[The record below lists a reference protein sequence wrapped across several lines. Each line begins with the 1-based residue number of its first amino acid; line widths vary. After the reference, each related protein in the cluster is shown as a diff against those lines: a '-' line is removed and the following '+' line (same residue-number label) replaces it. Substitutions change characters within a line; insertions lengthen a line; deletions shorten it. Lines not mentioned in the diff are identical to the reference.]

1 MRRYL
6 MIKRILLPWSKRD
19 STQNEASPLIPKAGS
34 TKEDAEEP
42 GLVTSEFHQAG
53 TNNEQDHNSWI
64 QHQYSYSLMDY
75 FLKYFLFLCNLVFTV
90 LGLVV
95 LGLGMWGLISK
106 ESFAQE
112 KIGSIGTDPM
122 LMFVMLGFVLTMLCL
137 SGCVGALRENCCLLK
152 LFSAAVLVLIT
163 IQVVVAIIAYSLQDQ
178 IGGYLR
184 SGMLAAMVHYQD
196 DLDLRFITDEI
207 QSNLQCCGADN
218 YRDWEINIYYNCS
231 APGVLA
237 CGVPATCCVD
247 PLENGTVWNS
257 QCGVGAQLLDEFTA
271 QSVIFLGGCLGG
283 ISRWIKQHE
292 GVIGTVAIIVLGVQI
307 LTVFITTRLLDSIQ
321 QHKAYLHYNMG
332 G

>member
-6 MIKRILLPWSKRD
+6 DIRRIPLPWSRRD
-19 STQNEASPLIPKAGS
+19 NTQNESSPLIPKADS
-34 TKEDAEEP
+34 AKEDAQEL
-42 GLVTSEFHQAG
+42 GYVTDELKGAG
-53 TNNEQDHNSWI
+53 TKNGQDHDSPAFSRI
-64 QHQYSYSLMDY
+64 QTYYRYSLMDY

-95 LGLGMWGLISK
+95 LGLGMWGLITK

-122 LMFVMLGFVLTMLCL
+122 LILVTLGFVLTVLCL

-152 LFSAAVLVLIT
+152 LFSVAVLVLISA
-163 IQVVVAIIAYSLQDQ
+163 QVLAAIIAYSLQDQ
-178 IGGYLR
+178 IGSYLR
-184 SGMLAAMVHYQD
+184 SGMLTAMARYQD

-218 YRDWEINIYYNCS
+218 YRDWEVNIYYNCS

-247 PLENGTVWNS
+247 PLQNGTVWNS
-257 QCGVGAQLLDEFTA
+257 QCGLGAQLLDEFTA

-283 ISRWIKQHE
+283 ISRWIEQHN
-292 GVIGTVAIIVLGVQI
+292 GLIGTVGVVVLGVQI
-307 LTVFITTRLLDSIQ
+307 LTLFVTTRLLEIFQ
-321 QHKAYLHYNMG
+321 RHKVYM
-332 G
+332 